1 MDLRKVTRRVMVMQI
16 QFQGFHP
23 YSVNNGSGWNMAA
36 MQKKRQLLAEESAQK
51 EQEALKTSISA
62 EARSI
67 WDQLENAEQSE
78 TDYTKQLLQVEDTL
92 NEISHNLARTET
104 KATLEEKLKALAEL
118 RKLQETKDTDAKKKA
133 QDLAEKNAKQQDEIN
148 QNNSELLMV
157 LECIEKLEEDEE
169 AKTNECKP
177 DEESEEKETQNHADM
192 DKEISEIGV
201 SAIKKDLHMN
211 DTIDAISKSGDEKLA
226 KANEM
231 MHTIRSELEN
241 VYRII
246 EDEQCSLE
254 EKEEAATKFVSMAR
268 SSYSDLRELR
278 ATGLQ
283 QKQNAREIKLK
294 YIGSQH
300 LIEAQKAQEEMQAIA
315 TTSVIRQN
323 LQEIVDKYGEQ
334 LKDKVKEK
342 IDERNDIISNEKQE
356 ETILDELSLLEK
368 EEEQEEKNDITK

>member
-300 LIEAQKAQEEMQAIA
+300 LIAAQKAQEEMQAIA

-356 ETILDELSLLEK
+356 ETILDELSLPEK

>member
-1 MDLRKVTRRVMVMQI
+1 MQI

-300 LIEAQKAQEEMQAIA
+300 LIAAQKAQEEMQAIA

-356 ETILDELSLLEK
+356 ETILDELSLPEK

>member
-1 MDLRKVTRRVMVMQI
+1 MDLRKVTRRVKVMQI
-16 QFQGFHP
+16 QFQGFQP
-23 YSVNNGSGWNMAA
+23 YSVNNGLGWNMAA
-36 MQKKRQLLAEESAQK
+36 MQKKRQLLAEESTQK
-51 EQEALKTSISA
+51 EQEALKASISA

-92 NEISHNLARTET
+92 NEISHNFARTET
-104 KATLEEKLKALAEL
+104 
-118 RKLQETKDTDAKKKA
+118 
-133 QDLAEKNAKQQDEIN
+133 
-148 QNNSELLMV
+148 
-157 LECIEKLEEDEE
+157 
-169 AKTNECKP
+169 
-177 DEESEEKETQNHADM
+177 KETQNHADM

-246 EDEQCSLE
+246 EDEQRSLE
-254 EKEEAATKFVSMAR
+254 EKEEAASKFVSIAR

-315 TTSVIRQN
+315 TTSVLRQN
-323 LQEIVDKYGEQ
+323 LQEIVDTYGEQ

>member
-1 MDLRKVTRRVMVMQI
+1 MQI

-92 NEISHNLARTET
+92 NEISHNLARTE
-104 KATLEEKLKALAEL
+104 AT
-118 RKLQETKDTDAKKKA
+118 
-133 QDLAEKNAKQQDEIN
+133 
-148 QNNSELLMV
+148 
-157 LECIEKLEEDEE
+157 
-169 AKTNECKP
+169 
-177 DEESEEKETQNHADM
+177 
-192 DKEISEIGV
+192 
-201 SAIKKDLHMN
+201 
-211 DTIDAISKSGDEKLA
+211 
-226 KANEM
+226 
-231 MHTIRSELEN
+231 
-241 VYRII
+241 
-246 EDEQCSLE
+246 LE

-300 LIEAQKAQEEMQAIA
+300 LIAAQKAQEEMQAIA

-356 ETILDELSLLEK
+356 ETILDELSLPEK